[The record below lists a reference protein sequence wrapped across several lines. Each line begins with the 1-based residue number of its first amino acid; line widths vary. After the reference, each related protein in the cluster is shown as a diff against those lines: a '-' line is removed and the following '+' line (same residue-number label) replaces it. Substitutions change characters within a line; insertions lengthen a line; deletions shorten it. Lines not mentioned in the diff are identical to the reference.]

1 MLNPLGSLGAV
12 ALPEAW
18 FDSGCGSSTAKARW
32 LPDGRI
38 ELQGN
43 EHAAPMPKAVRQ
55 WDSLIRAAA
64 SKHDVPPQLVA
75 GILATESGGTAGLS
89 SYAGA
94 GGLMGLMP
102 STADWL
108 AGRTVSKNEL
118 LADHDL
124 NVDLGAKLIAY
135 NLKRY
140 NGNIVKVALAYNAGN
155 VKCGAPKNCPGAPN
169 QWNAVTD
176 CDGPKGVGGKAV
188 DYPARMFKYSNDW
201 LAQAGSWKLDLDL
214 DVRGAVMRRM
224 LPWALAA
231 SAVGLA
237 YANRDTLMSKL
248 KANPA
253 KSSLIE
259 RAVLAAQQ
267 YQASIDLP
275 IKTQQR
281 FCSRLMKLV
290 EQLATKHGMGE
301 SDVFEQVTREAER
314 RGRVMLRPA
323 KDY

>member
-12 ALPEAW
+12 TLPEVW
-18 FDSGCGSSTAKARW
+18 FDSGCGGTAKARW
-32 LPDGRI
+32 RSDGSI
-38 ELQGN
+38 ELQGAN
-43 EHAAPMPKAVRQ
+43 HAAPAPKAVYQ
-55 WDSLIRAAA
+55 WNSLIVEKAN
-64 SKHDVPPQLVA
+64 KYNVPPQLVA
-75 GILATESGGTAGLS
+75 GVMATESGGTAGLS

-140 NGNIVKVALAYNAGN
+140 NGNIVKVALAYNAGS
-155 VKCGAPKNCPGAPN
+155 VKCGAPQKCPGAPN

-188 DYPARMFKYSNDW
+188 DYPARMFKYANDW
-201 LAQAGSWKLDLDL
+201 LASAGSLKLNIDLGDI
-214 DVRGAVMRRM
+214 RGAVIKRM

-231 SAVGLA
+231 GVTGAAIFAWKSGKLTKTLKSNPPREDNIRRAAMLLGYMKPREVYKHLVAQGTHGENAALA
-237 YANRDTLMSKL
+237 IR
-248 KANPA
+248 
-253 KSSLIE
+253 
-259 RAVLAAQQ
+259 AAQ
-267 YQASIDLP
+267 IL
-275 IKTQQR
+275 IKDRQ
-281 FCSRLMKLV
+281 
-290 EQLATKHGMGE
+290 
-301 SDVFEQVTREAER
+301 
-314 RGRVMLRPA
+314 
-323 KDY
+323 